1 MGAIKACI
9 CKSCGCYNK
18 WFSNFVGAIAP
29 TAPMLTHPLLVHSQL
44 KTKKLKRRLLL
55 RKNNSNKKTKNN
67 NKVTCEFLVTSW
79 HHWAAGGAG
88 SQQKI
93 KQDRRM
99 KCPASTF
106 LVYHLFL
113 TLLWFT
119 TLISTTHTS
128 AGKTTTML
136 LYCMATRARNW
147 CQSKLVKISPLSI
160 SMEVGFF
167 GLPIIMA
174 TKHVIL

>member
-9 CKSCGCYNK
+9 FKSCGCYNK

-29 TAPMLTHPLLVHSQL
+29 TAPMLTHPQLVHSQL

-55 RKNNSNKKTKNN
+55 RKTNSNKKTKNN

-128 AGKTTTML
+128 AGKTTSML
-136 LYCMATRARNW
+136 LLLW
-147 CQSKLVKISPLSI
+147 QL
-160 SMEVGFF
+160 
-167 GLPIIMA
+167 GLETDVNLNLLKFLPS
-174 TKHVIL
+174 LFL

>member
-1 MGAIKACI
+1 
-9 CKSCGCYNK
+9 
-18 WFSNFVGAIAP
+18 
-29 TAPMLTHPLLVHSQL
+29 
-44 KTKKLKRRLLL
+44 
-55 RKNNSNKKTKNN
+55 
-67 NKVTCEFLVTSW
+67 
-79 HHWAAGGAG
+79 
-88 SQQKI
+88 
-93 KQDRRM
+93 M

-136 LYCMATRARNW
+136 LLLWQLGLETDVNLNLL
-147 CQSKLVKISPLSI
+147 KFSPLFISI
-160 SMEVGFF
+160 EVGFF

>member
-1 MGAIKACI
+1 
-9 CKSCGCYNK
+9 
-18 WFSNFVGAIAP
+18 
-29 TAPMLTHPLLVHSQL
+29 
-44 KTKKLKRRLLL
+44 
-55 RKNNSNKKTKNN
+55 
-67 NKVTCEFLVTSW
+67 
-79 HHWAAGGAG
+79 
-88 SQQKI
+88 
-93 KQDRRM
+93 M

-136 LYCMATRARNW
+136 LLLWQLGLEADVNLNLL
-147 CQSKLVKISPLSI
+147 KFSPLSI
-160 SMEVGFF
+160 SIEVGFF